1 MNEKPLQMSLEIETS
16 SLPGVPLERIE
27 EDARQL
33 HEDLRQIHVDSIEPL
48 SGATRQGAKSP
59 ATPILTSFLLAV
71 APDLVK
77 QALSI
82 LLDWVRRDSSR
93 SIKIRETKGGPEYVL
108 TGSWNASDLAKLMSV
123 LAKQE
128 QGREQGS

>member
-1 MNEKPLQMSLEIETS
+1 MNEKPLQISLEIDTCS
-16 SLPGVPLERIE
+16 QPGLPLERIA
-27 EDARQL
+27 EDAQHL
-33 HEDLRQIHVDSIEPL
+33 QEDLRQIRVDSIAPL
-48 SGATRQGAKSP
+48 SGPAPRGAKS
-59 ATPILTSFLLAV
+59 AETSILTSFLLAV

-93 SIKIRETKGGPEYVL
+93 SIKIRKTKGGPEYVI

-128 QGREQGS
+128 ERGEQNS